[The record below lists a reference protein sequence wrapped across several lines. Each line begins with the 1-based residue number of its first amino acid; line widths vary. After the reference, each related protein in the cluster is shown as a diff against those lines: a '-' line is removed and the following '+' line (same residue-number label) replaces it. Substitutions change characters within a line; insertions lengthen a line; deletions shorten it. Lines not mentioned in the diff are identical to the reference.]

1 MKYFRNNNF
10 VYDLE
15 KEIKLLKS
23 KAIDKINYECDLL
36 HNDYYN
42 DEGLTSREIED
53 KRTNNI
59 NSLIVEKGTDKNG
72 FYIFVY
78 SEDMEEYGVKE
89 NYGKFVKQA
98 DTIEELCDE
107 FVYNNQLLNPRYID
121 PKDNE
126 LIAFKYRIEDEFNY
140 KNYKEIYGAIWT
152 NKGLIYVA
160 KVKGVSQNCEIYWE
174 LL

>member
-1 MKYFRNNNF
+1 MFIRTKKGIYELQAITISS
-10 VYDLE
+10 YE
-15 KEIKLLKS
+15 KLVNTKVI
-23 KAIDKINYECDLL
+23 
-36 HNDYYN
+36 
-42 DEGLTSREIED
+42 
-53 KRTNNI
+53 
-59 NSLIVEKGTDKNG
+59 
-72 FYIFVY
+72 
-78 SEDMEEYGVKE
+78 
-89 NYGKFVKQA
+89 KQA

-140 KNYKEIYGAIWT
+140 KNHKEIYGAIWT